1 MLAVVHPRSVAVHAT
16 APSGSARNVWTGPV
30 ESIEPLGDRVR
41 VRVGGAVPLTAEI
54 TPAALTEL
62 GLAAGTPV
70 WTSVKA
76 TDVTVTPA

>member
-1 MLAVVHPRSVAVHAT
+1 VVHPHSITVHAS
-16 APSGSARNVWTGPV
+16 APSGSARNVWTGV
-30 ESIEPLGDRVR
+30 IESIEPIGDRVR
-41 VRVGGAVPLTAEI
+41 VRIDGAVPLTAEV

-62 GLAAGTPV
+62 ALAAGSPV